1 LGLKAP
7 TPNRKD
13 ARFTFHTRR
22 AVQSAI
28 ANLLVYVAEQRVD
41 KSPTIGPVQMQED
54 DDMRKGNDYLSQ
66 SDYIMALLAWL
77 ETAIHLYV
85 ILDININKMMQLHFV
100 ACS

>member
-1 LGLKAP
+1 
-7 TPNRKD
+7 
-13 ARFTFHTRR
+13 
-22 AVQSAI
+22 
-28 ANLLVYVAEQRVD
+28 
-41 KSPTIGPVQMQED
+41 MQED

-85 ILDININKMMQLHFV
+85 ILDININKMIQLHFV